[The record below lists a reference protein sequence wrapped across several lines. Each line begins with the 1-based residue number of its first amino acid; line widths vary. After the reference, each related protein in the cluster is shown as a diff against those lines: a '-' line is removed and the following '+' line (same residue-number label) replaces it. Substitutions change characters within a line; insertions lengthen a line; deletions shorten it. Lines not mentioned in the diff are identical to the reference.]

1 MKALFK
7 TLLSSIAAGIT
18 IGMGGSVYLACENKY
33 VGAILFSVAL
43 LSICYMGTYLYTGK
57 IGFLAEKFSLSTVSH
72 LAVGLLGNDIGATLV
87 GKVVRFSSPKLAGVA
102 QELSAKKLEID
113 FLKVVGLGALCG
125 ILMYLAV
132 KTFVAKGTPLGVMYC
147 IPVFILCGFEHSIA
161 DIFYMACGGRS
172 IFELPVFL
180 FTVAVILGNTIG
192 AMALSYIYRFATAEK
207 KAD

>member
-7 TLLSSIAAGIT
+7 TFLSALGAGIT
-18 IGMGGSVYLACENKY
+18 IGMGGSIYLACENKY

-43 LSICYMGTYLYTGK
+43 LSICYMGMYLYTGR
-57 IGFLAEKFSLSTVSH
+57 IGFLAEKFSFNTVWH
-72 LAVGLLGNDIGATLV
+72 LLVGLVGNDLGATLV
-87 GKVVRFSSPKLAGVA
+87 GKVVRFSSPKLAEVA
-102 QELSAKKLEID
+102 EDLSVKKLEID

-132 KTFVAKGTPLGVMYC
+132 KIFIAKGSPLGIIYC

-161 DIFYMACGGRS
+161 DIFYLSTGGHS
-172 IFELPVFL
+172 IFELPVL
-180 FTVAVILGNTIG
+180 IFTVAVILGNTIG
-192 AMALSYIYRFATAEK
+192 AMVLSYIYRFATAEK

>member
-7 TLLSSIAAGIT
+7 TLLSSIATGIT

-57 IGFLAEKFSLSTVSH
+57 LGFLAEKFSLSTVSH
-72 LAVGLLGNDIGATLV
+72 LAVGLLGNTIGASV
-87 GKVVRFSSPKLAGVA
+87 IGFVVRISSDKLAVA
-102 QELSAKKLEID
+102 AEELATKKLD
-113 FLKVVGLGALCG
+113 LNLAKVVGLGALCG

-161 DIFYMACGGRS
+161 DIFYIACGGHTV
-172 IFELPVFL
+172 FELPVLL
-180 FTVAVILGNTIG
+180 FTLAVVLGNTIG

-207 KAD
+207 